1 MDCPWQHIYSCF
13 DPIALA
19 IGPIVL
25 YWYALLF
32 LLGWLVAF
40 AVAWRLAGKGEF
52 AILAK
57 DELWDFCF
65 WLLVGTLIGARFG
78 YALFYYPSFFWE
90 HPWLLVL
97 PFDFAAGQW
106 VGIAGMSYHG
116 GAIGLAI
123 ALIWYAK
130 KKGKNL
136 WRLADL
142 VAFAAP
148 LGIAFGRLGNFLNQ
162 ELPGRITDSSWGIAF
177 DVEPAGSFRHPVVLY
192 EALGEGVFLWLFLF
206 LVWRFQKRAG
216 SILIAY
222 LSGYGLIRFFL
233 EYLREP
239 DPQIGFL
246 FPSFFG
252 GLTLGQLFSLGMVL
266 VALLLWSWRRKYAT
280 MDKV

>member
-1 MDCPWQHIYSCF
+1 MDCPWQHLYSCF
-13 DPIALA
+13 DPVAFS
-19 IGPIVL
+19 IGPIVF

-32 LLGWLVAF
+32 LLGWLAAF
-40 AVAWRLAGKGEF
+40 AVAWHVVGKKEF
-52 AILAK
+52 SVLAK
-57 DELWDFCF
+57 EELLDFCF
-65 WLLVGTLIGARFG
+65 WLLAGALIGARLG

-97 PFDFAAGQW
+97 PFDSATGEW

-116 GAIGLAI
+116 GALGLAA
-123 ALIWYAK
+123 ALVWYAK
-130 KKGKNL
+130 KKGRDMWK
-136 WRLADL
+136 LADL
-142 VAFAAP
+142 AAFSAP

-162 ELPGRITDSSWGIAF
+162 ELPGRITASSWGIAF
-177 DVEPAGSFRHPVVLY
+177 NAEPSGALRHPVVLY
-192 EALGEGVFLWLFLF
+192 EALGEGVLLWLLLC

-252 GLTLGQLFSLGMVL
+252 GLTLGQFFSLGMVL
-266 VALLLWSWRRKYAT
+266 IALLLWSWRREYAT
-280 MDKV
+280 IDKV